1 MINEKGQQ
9 RGGVEDV
16 RFEFVMG
23 ALPQL
28 ISVRKLMDRIKQLFT
43 LQTGELEAS
52 GQAVRMK
59 DTVDKKRR

>member
-1 MINEKGQQ
+1 MKKGSKG
-9 RGGVEDV
+9 GGVEDV

-43 LQTGELEAS
+43 LQAGELEAS